1 VLTVVLVPVLVV
13 WAYATI
19 EVHALAHRRGRRG
32 VRSSA
37 LRARAALIVG
47 TLFAGAAVV
56 AMVVADVLAGTGSG
70 RVAPL
75 LALPAA
81 AVAGLSPPRLSRL
94 IQPLYADPWG
104 PSDSPVRRAAAD
116 PALVVPARVALLGAL
131 VAGIS
136 PSWPAAAASYAFV
149 AVAAWGMLIHAR
161 RRLARLARLRAGML
175 PRVLVRPPV
184 RPLLTD
190 QKPVGRT
197 RFTAGVGGR
206 RPDGPAGRRPCPYR
220 TNATQ
225 RSPATS

>member
-70 RVAPL
+70 RAAPL
-75 LALPAA
+75 LALPAV
-81 AVAGLSPPRLSRL
+81 AVAGRSLPRLSRL

-104 PSDSPVRRAAAD
+104 PSDPPVRRAAAD

-136 PSWPAAAASYAFV
+136 PSWSAAVASYAFV
-149 AVAAWGMLIHAR
+149 AVAAWVMLLDAR
-161 RRLARLARLRAGML
+161 RRLTRLARLRAGML

-197 RFTAGVGGR
+197 RFTAGVSGR
-206 RPDGPAGRRPCPYR
+206 RPDGPAGRGPCPYR
-220 TNATQ
+220 TNATR

>member
-19 EVHALAHRRGRRG
+19 EVHALARRRGRRG

-47 TLFAGAAVV
+47 TLFAGAAAGATVI
-56 AMVVADVLAGTGSG
+56 ADVLGGTGSG
-70 RVAPL
+70 RAAPL
-75 LALPAA
+75 LVLPAA
-81 AVAGLSPPRLSRL
+81 AVVRLSLPRLSGL
-94 IQPLYADPWG
+94 IRPLYADPWG
-104 PSDSPVRRAAAD
+104 PSDPPLRRAAAD
-116 PALVVPARVALLGAL
+116 PALVVPAQAALLGAL
-131 VAGIS
+131 VAGIP

-149 AVAAWGMLIHAR
+149 AAATWGMLLDAR
-161 RRLARLARLRAGML
+161 RRLARLERLRTGLL

-197 RFTAGVGGR
+197 RFTAGVSGR
-206 RPDGPAGRRPCPYR
+206 RPGGPAGRRPCPYR

-225 RSPATS
+225 SSPANS